1 MHRNLIAVAAACGLT
16 LVGAARAEP
25 SDADLPGK
33 GALEAELTAMEKASW
48 VAWQGH
54 DAAFFERFLSDDHVE
69 MQPGPAG
76 KAGVVAGVRGGC
88 VVKSYTVDRFSL
100 TRFGPDTALLT
111 YRAAQDTT
119 CGTAPHSGHVPS
131 PVWATS
137 LFVRR
142 DGRWQNA
149 LYVHTAIPEPATPAA
164 N

>member
-1 MHRNLIAVAAACGLT
+1 MRRPLLAAIAVLLIAAPVASAAP
-16 LVGAARAEP
+16 GA
-25 SDADLPGK
+25 DDK
-33 GALEAELTAMEKASW
+33 ALEAELIAMEKASW

-76 KAGVVAGVRGGC
+76 KAPVVAGVKAGC
-88 VVKSYTVDRFSL
+88 VVKRYEVDQFKL

-111 YRAAQDTT
+111 YRAAQDTM
-119 CGTAPHSGHVPS
+119 CGPAHVPS

-142 DGRWQNA
+142 GGRWQNA
-149 LYVHTAIPEPATPAA
+149 LYVHTPIPPPAKEPA
-164 N
+164 

>member
-1 MHRNLIAVAAACGLT
+1 MRRRLFAVAAACGLT
-16 LVGAARAEP
+16 LAAAARAEP
-25 SDADLPGK
+25 SAADK
-33 GALEAELTAMEKASW
+33 TLEAELTAMEQASW

-76 KAGVVAGVRGGC
+76 KAGVVAAVRGGC

-100 TRFGPDTALLT
+100 TRFSADTALLT

-149 LYVHTAIPEPATPAA
+149 LYARRELGARA
-164 N
+164 

>member
-1 MHRNLIAVAAACGLT
+1 MRRPLLAAIAMLSIAAPVAHAA
-16 LVGAARAEP
+16 
-25 SDADLPGK
+25 DDK
-33 GALEAELTAMEKASW
+33 ALEAELIAMEKASW

-76 KAGVVAGVRGGC
+76 KAAVVAGVKAGC
-88 VVKSYTVDRFSL
+88 VVKSYDVDRFKL
-100 TRFGPDTALLT
+100 TRFSVHTALLT
-111 YRAAQDTT
+111 YRAAQDTM
-119 CGTAPHSGHVPS
+119 CGTAHVPS

-137 LFVRR
+137 LFVKR

-149 LYVHTAIPEPATPAA
+149 LYVHTPAP

>member
-1 MHRNLIAVAAACGLT
+1 MRSSLLAAIAVLSFAAP
-16 LVGAARAEP
+16 VARA
-25 SDADLPGK
+25 ADHK
-33 GALEAELTAMEKASW
+33 ALEADLIAMEKASW

-76 KAGVVAGVRGGC
+76 KAPVVAGVKAGC
-88 VVKSYTVDRFSL
+88 VVKSYAVDSFKL
-100 TRFGPDTALLT
+100 TRFSADTALLT

-119 CGTAPHSGHVPS
+119 CGTAHVPS

-137 LFVRR
+137 LFIRR

-149 LYVHTAIPEPATPAA
+149 LYVHTPAP
-164 N
+164 